1 MTDLLDRL
9 VRAVGPESALL
20 ILLIVLLILAWLI
33 PLFCLRRVSRK
44 VKLLEQQIVHAQDR
58 LTTMNR
64 FQLTSRVQGR
74 QVRRIG

>member
-9 VRAVGPESALL
+9 VRAVGPEGTLL
-20 ILLIVLLILAWLI
+20 ILLMALLILAWLV

-58 LTTMNR
+58 LTAMNR

-74 QVRRIG
+74 QARRIG